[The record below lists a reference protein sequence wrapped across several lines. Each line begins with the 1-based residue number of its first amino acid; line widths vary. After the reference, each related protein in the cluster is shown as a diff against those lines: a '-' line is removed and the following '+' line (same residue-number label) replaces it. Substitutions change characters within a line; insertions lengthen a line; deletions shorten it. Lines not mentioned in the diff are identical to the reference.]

1 MTPDRF
7 HQLRRSFEQLLEL
20 PPNEREQSLDEIS
33 RQDAGL
39 SAELRKMLAA
49 HDETTALLDRPVL
62 ESPEP
67 RSQDTAQ
74 LGPYLLQRQ
83 VGRGGMGNVYEA
95 VRVDGSFRKRVAIKI
110 LRRDVGGGRFLGRFN
125 RERQILARLE
135 HPHIAGIF
143 DAGETEAGDPYFV
156 MEFVDGIPIT
166 NYARIHTLSIGRKI
180 ELFLQV
186 CDAVQYAHRN
196 LTVHRD
202 LKPSN
207 ILVTPAGAVKLLDF
221 SIAKLIEADQDTA
234 VEGAQTEAILTPA
247 YTSPEQ
253 IRREP
258 ATTAADVFQLGILL
272 YELLAGRHPFQA
284 DGRLPHEVMRAIC
297 EDDPPHPSSIAIQ
310 EARRLRGELDTIV
323 LTALRKEPSWRY
335 ASVEQMADDIG
346 RYRRGWPVLAHG
358 NGASYRL
365 RKFAR
370 RQWLPLAAGALLL
383 ISLTAGMIATA
394 YQARLAERARA
405 SADHAREQAEQEGVR
420 ADHQRLAAEHAQRTA
435 IEQRRLAEARTQEA
449 ETERNKEQKRYRE
462 VRALASSLLFDLNDG
477 IRDLAGSST
486 ARRLIVTKVQ
496 RQLELLTAEA
506 GNDIGLQRDLA
517 ACYERMGELRMDP
530 RGGKN
535 DAAAAIDAYQ
545 KGVDLRRSIAARPDA
560 QLADHRDL
568 ARALSKLADGQF
580 LSAAAK
586 PALASY
592 ASARTLAQSLLA
604 AHREDASIQQTLGSV
619 DGRRCAVLMAT
630 GDSTGAL
637 QACEEGIS
645 LLAPLAEASV
655 NDVEVQR
662 EAATTNASYANAL
675 RLTGRS
681 QDALK
686 YARLALDS
694 FHRLEYLAPN
704 NAEYRR
710 LDSSAELILASSLSA
725 AGNLRASLEAY
736 QRSVHSM
743 QIAVEIDPSDLGSP
757 LRLAFA
763 LRAFSQR
770 LSAAGNRDDAHDAAK
785 EALQLLKTASEK
797 PGAGA
802 VEWNDYA
809 DALLKV
815 EWPDLRQWPEALQF
829 AQNAVA
835 STQRKN
841 PICLDTLAW
850 AYYRNG
856 NAQVAIATEREAL
869 GLLPPGAKGGLHD
882 ELERTLNT
890 FLADGT
896 SSAK

>member
-1 MTPDRF
+1 MTSDRF
-7 HQLRRSFEQLLEL
+7 EQLRRSFEQLLEL
-20 PPNEREQSLDEIS
+20 PPDERDQSLAEIS
-33 RQDAGL
+33 RQDAAL
-39 SAELRKMLAA
+39 SAELRKMLKA
-49 HDETTALLDRPVL
+49 HDEVTALLDRPIL
-62 ESPEP
+62 RSPE
-67 RSQDTAQ
+67 DLLADATQ
-74 LGPYLLQRQ
+74 LGPYRLQRE

-95 VRVDGSFRKRVAIKI
+95 VRVDGNFSKRVAIKI

-135 HPHIAGIF
+135 HPHIAGIL

-166 NYARIHTLSIGRKI
+166 NYARIQSLSTGRKLD
-180 ELFLQV
+180 LFLQV

-207 ILVTPAGAVKLLDF
+207 ILVTSAGAVKLLDF
-221 SIAKLIEADQDTA
+221 GIAKLIEADQETA
-234 VEGAQTEAILTPA
+234 DGPPTEAVMTPA

-258 ATTAADVFQLGILL
+258 ATTATDVFQLGILL
-272 YELLAGRHPFQA
+272 YELLAGRHPFQPG
-284 DGRLPHEVMRAIC
+284 GRLPHEVMRAIC
-297 EDDPPHPSSIAIQ
+297 EDDPPNPSSVATQ
-310 EARRLRGELDTIV
+310 DARRLRGELDTIV

-370 RQWLPLAAGALLL
+370 RQWLPLGAGALLL
-383 ISLTAGMIATA
+383 ISLAAGMIATA

-405 SADHAREQAEQEGVR
+405 SADRAREQAEQQEVR
-420 ADHQRLAAEHAQRTA
+420 ADYQRLAAEQAQRNA
-435 IEQRRLAEARTQEA
+435 IEQRRLAETRTQEA
-449 ETERNKEQKRYRE
+449 EIERNKEQKRYRE

-496 RQLELLTAEA
+496 RQLELLSAEA
-506 GNDIGLQRDLA
+506 GDDIGLQRDLA

-568 ARALSKLADGQF
+568 ARSLSKLGDGQF
-580 LSAAAK
+580 LSGAAK
-586 PALASY
+586 PAIASY
-592 ASARTLAQSLLA
+592 ASSRTLAQSLLA
-604 AHREDASIQQTLGSV
+604 MHREDASIQQALGTV
-619 DGRRCAVLMAT
+619 DGRRCAALMAT
-630 GDSTGAL
+630 GDSSGAV
-637 QACEEGIS
+637 QACEEGLS
-645 LLAPLAEASV
+645 FLTPLAEVSGS
-655 NDVEVQR
+655 DLEVQHA
-662 EAATTNASYANAL
+662 AATTNASYANAL

-686 YARLALDS
+686 YAKVALDS
-694 FHRLEYLAPN
+694 FHHLEYLAPN

-725 AGNLRASLEAY
+725 TNNLSASLEAY
-736 QRSVHSM
+736 QRSVHAM
-743 QIAVEIDPSDLGSP
+743 QLAVEIDPSDLGSP

-770 LSAAGNRDDAHDAAK
+770 LSAAGNRDEAHDAAK
-785 EALQLLKTASEK
+785 EALQLLKTTSEK
-797 PGAGA
+797 PGAGP

-815 EWPDLRQWPEALQF
+815 EWPDLRQWPEALQL
-829 AQNAVA
+829 AQAAVA
-835 STQRKN
+835 GTQRKN

-869 GLLPPGAKGGLHD
+869 GLLPKGAQNGLHD
-882 ELERTLNT
+882 ELEVALNT
-890 FLADGT
+890 FLAGG
-896 SSAK
+896 SGSRAK